1 MKTTRIQ
8 VVNRQLIIS
17 NKIIYTGKSN
27 VDNFKFSFDDEWL
40 NLNKTLVI
48 IVDSN
53 TYHVPLLNDE
63 AILPTEIYS
72 KNSTVSIGVF
82 GKFDDIILAS
92 ELKKIS
98 IHEGAY
104 KEGQP
109 PDNLP
114 TPTQWDLYV
123 EEINRLLSE
132 AKISEEECRK
142 ILLEVQ
148 TIQNDVEKAE
158 LNVEAYNENHG
169 KKMTEYNNN
178 ATQKT
183 SQFDANY
190 TEKINSINDVESAVI
205 DNINS
210 KNTEFN
216 TNATNKTSAFDENV
230 VVKTNDFDT
239 HIAEKMK
246 EFEEFSEG
254 ITIITSGTDDLVEG
268 ESILPARSMHL
279 VYETDEDEV
288 NQDA

>member
-1 MKTTRIQ
+1 MKITKIQ

-17 NKIIYTGKSN
+17 NKIIYTGKNN

-72 KNSTVSIGVF
+72 RNSTVSIGVF
-82 GKFDDIILAS
+82 GKIDDIILAS

-104 KEGQP
+104 KEGQAP
-109 PDNLP
+109 GNLP

-123 EEINRLLSE
+123 EEINNLLNESKANVE
-132 AKISEEECRK
+132 ACNKV
-142 ILLEVQ
+142 LLEVEKLKNETQ
-148 TIQNDVEKAE
+148 IIKEEVEKAE
-158 LNVEAYNENHG
+158 LNIETYNKNHVEKLEEYNENAV
-169 KKMTEYNNN
+169 E
-178 ATQKT
+178 KT
-183 SQFDANY
+183 STFDKNVQ
-190 TEKINSINDVESAVI
+190 EKVSGFNS
-205 DNINS
+205 
-210 KNTEFN
+210 
-216 TNATNKTSAFDENV
+216 NATNKTTAFDENV
-230 VVKTNDFDT
+230 VEKTNDFDT

-246 EFEEFSEG
+246 EFEEFSDG
-254 ITIITSGTDDLVEG
+254 ITVITSGTDDLIEG
-268 ESILPARSMHL
+268 ESELPARSMYL

-288 NQDA
+288 NQDV

>member
-17 NKIIYTGKSN
+17 NKIMYTGKNN

-72 KNSTVSIGVF
+72 RNSTVSIGVF
-82 GKFDDIILAS
+82 GKIDDIILAS

-104 KEGQP
+104 KEGQA

-123 EEINRLLSE
+123 EEINNLLNESKANVE
-132 AKISEEECRK
+132 ACNKV
-142 ILLEVQ
+142 LLEVEKLKNETQ
-148 TIQNDVEKAE
+148 TIKEEVEKAE
-158 LNVEAYNENHG
+158 LNIETYNKNHVEKLKEYNENAV
-169 KKMTEYNNN
+169 E
-178 ATQKT
+178 KT
-183 SQFDANY
+183 STFDKNVQ
-190 TEKINSINDVESAVI
+190 EKVSGFNS
-205 DNINS
+205 
-210 KNTEFN
+210 
-216 TNATNKTSAFDENV
+216 NATNRTTAFDENV
-230 VVKTNDFDT
+230 VEKTNDFDT

-246 EFEEFSEG
+246 EFEEFSDG
-254 ITIITSGTDDLVEG
+254 ITIITSGTDDLIEG
-268 ESILPARSMHL
+268 ESELPARSMYL
-279 VYETDEDEV
+279 VYKTDEDEV
-288 NQDA
+288 NQDV